1 MERSRGG
8 VVSDRIEQAESAIEE
23 EKTLKLEA
31 IEMCEKIKADLK
43 AYKTKVVQKDEE
55 IRKIK
60 DEYGEMKTQ
69 HEEESER
76 KKQYCKTSRR
86 KKPNEKSAKKK
97 SKNK

>member
-1 MERSRGG
+1 MKSRVLNSPGALFA
-8 VVSDRIEQAESAIEE
+8 RIEQAESAIEE

-43 AYKTKVVQKDEE
+43 AYKAKVVQKDEE

-69 HEEESER
+69 HEEESEAQ
-76 KKQYCKTSRR
+76 KVRR
-86 KKPNEKSAKKK
+86 YQEESERRWW
-97 SKNK
+97 